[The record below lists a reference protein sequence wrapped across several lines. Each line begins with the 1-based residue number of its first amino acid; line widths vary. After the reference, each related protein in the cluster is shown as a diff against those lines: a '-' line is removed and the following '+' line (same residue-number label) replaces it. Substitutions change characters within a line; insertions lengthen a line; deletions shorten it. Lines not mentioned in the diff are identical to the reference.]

1 MSSELKAGTGD
12 LPKLV
17 LTVEDG
23 AQAEIY
29 LHGGHV
35 TSWKPAGGEERL
47 FLSRTSEFQSGAAI
61 RGGVPVIFP
70 QFAGLGQ
77 LPRHGFVRTLPW
89 AIRHGGANSIALQ
102 LSESTAT
109 LKLWPHAFTTVMTVA
124 IGARN
129 LLLEFEVTNTGD
141 APFEFTGALHTYFR
155 VNDIQATSIE
165 GLSGRRYA
173 DRAGGGHVE
182 GVQPEAPIV
191 FDGEVDR
198 VYYDAP
204 EQVIIREADRVTTVM
219 SRGFPDVVVWNPGPV
234 AGAKMSD
241 LEPDGY
247 RRMVCVEAAVV
258 GKPIKLN
265 PQESW
270 RGSQIVMT

>member
-1 MSSELKAGTGD
+1 MSSELKAGTSD

-17 LTVEDG
+17 LTTEDG

-47 FLSRTSEFQSGAAI
+47 FLSRTSEFQSGTAI
-61 RGGVPVIFP
+61 RGGVPVCFP
-70 QFAGLGQ
+70 QFATFGP
-77 LPRHGFVRTLPW
+77 LPKHGFVRTLPW

-102 LSESTAT
+102 LTESAAT
-109 LKLWPHAFTTVMTVA
+109 LKIWPHAFTTVLTVS
-124 IGARN
+124 IGAQS

-155 VNDIQATSIE
+155 VSDVRSTVIE
-165 GLSGRRYA
+165 GLSGLRYA

-182 GVQPEAPIV
+182 GVQSEAPIA

-204 EQVIIREADRVTTVM
+204 DRVVIREADRITTVM

-241 LEPDGY
+241 LEPEGY

-258 GKPIKLN
+258 GKLIVLE
-265 PQESW
+265 PQATW
-270 RGSQIVMT
+270 RGSQIVMA

>member
-1 MSSELKAGTGD
+1 MSSELKAGAGD
-12 LPKLV
+12 LPKVV
-17 LTVEDG
+17 LTADDG
-23 AQAEIY
+23 AQAEVY

-35 TSWKPAGGEERL
+35 TSWKPAAGEERL
-47 FLSRTSEFQSGAAI
+47 FLSSTSEFRSGAAI
-61 RGGVPVIFP
+61 RGGVPVCFP
-70 QFAGLGQ
+70 QFATFGP
-77 LPRHGFVRTLPW
+77 LPKHGFVRTLPW

-102 LSESTAT
+102 LTESAAT
-109 LKLWPHAFTTVMTVA
+109 LKLWPHAFTTVLTVSIVA
-124 IGARN
+124 QS

-155 VNDIQATSIE
+155 VSDVRATAIE

-182 GVQPEAPIV
+182 DVQSESPIA

-204 EQVIIREADRVTTVM
+204 ERVTIREADRMTTVM
-219 SRGFPDVVVWNPGPV
+219 SRGFPDVVVWNPGPLM
-234 AGAKMSD
+234 GAKMGD

-247 RRMVCVEAAVV
+247 RRMVCVEAAIV
-258 GKPIKLN
+258 GKPIVLE
-265 PQESW
+265 PQAIW
-270 RGSQIVMT
+270 RGSQIVMA